1 MRKRWKALAA
11 LVLFFLVLMS
21 CPGWNG
27 GGHIGWYIWII
38 SLNLIPAY
46 AISLLFSPTLTPVRR
61 LSTAYLALVGFTY
74 LLAGLL
80 RLDWTMGLISD
91 FIWAG
96 LISPYLPFSL
106 VEVSRRYGDLPISR
120 RPYDFVPPQ
129 NGRWDM
135 HYGFATAVVLTSVLA
150 IVAAFG
156 MAKSIKAAY
165 WIWSG
170 LVAMSIISVA
180 AYVLL
185 AYSGLGFREIWVQ
198 LAWEASYILAF
209 VLARCGADLTAIG
222 TLSDVEEW

>member
-11 LVLFFLVLMS
+11 LVLFVLVLMS

-38 SLNLIPAY
+38 SLNLVPAY

-96 LISPYLPFSL
+96 L
-106 VEVSRRYGDLPISR
+106 
-120 RPYDFVPPQ
+120 
-129 NGRWDM
+129 
-135 HYGFATAVVLTSVLA
+135 
-150 IVAAFG
+150 
-156 MAKSIKAAY
+156 
-165 WIWSG
+165 
-170 LVAMSIISVA
+170 
-180 AYVLL
+180 
-185 AYSGLGFREIWVQ
+185 
-198 LAWEASYILAF
+198 
-209 VLARCGADLTAIG
+209 
-222 TLSDVEEW
+222 